1 MAKLIFEKS
10 RPGSKRYDVADFTG
24 IEPESP
30 FVPEDIRR
38 TGPLPL
44 PEVAEMDVVRH
55 YTALSRNNFGVDVGF
70 YPLGSCTMKYNPKVN
85 EEIASLPEWSQ
96 LHPEQPVETTQGA
109 LLLMHELQYALAE
122 ISGMRAVSLQP
133 AAGAHGEL
141 TGMLMFRAYFN
152 DIGEARKIMIVPD
165 SSHGTNPA
173 SATIAGF
180 EVVHLESD
188 ERGMVS
194 VKALKALCEKHGEGN
209 IGGIMM
215 TNPNTLGVFEQE
227 VKEVAEYLHS
237 VGALL
242 YYDGANLNANLG
254 YVRPGDMGFDLVHF
268 NLHKTFSTPHGGG
281 GPGSGPVG
289 VCEKLE
295 PYLPYPLVGRTDSG
309 YVFHKPEKSIGRMK
323 LYFGNFLV
331 LVKALVYLRA
341 LGREGLKRVAENAVL
356 NANYIQERLKDAYD
370 IPFYQRCMHEFVLSA
385 ARQKKLGVRAL
396 DIAKKLLNDGYHA
409 PTIYFPLI
417 VPEAM
422 MIEPTETES
431 RETLDAFCDTML
443 RYAREIEEDPEKFKE
458 LPNLHIQHL
467 DEVGATRNPVVRWT
481 PDAPQV

>member
-1 MAKLIFEKS
+1 MARLIFEKS
-10 RPGSKRYDVADFTG
+10 RTGSKRHDVADFAG
-24 IEPESP
+24 LEPASP
-30 FVPEDIRR
+30 HIPMDLRR
-38 TGPLPL
+38 NAPLPL
-44 PEVAEMDVVRH
+44 PEVAEVDVVRH
-55 YTALSRNNFGVDVGF
+55 YVKLSQDNFGVDVGF

-85 EEIASLPEWSQ
+85 EEIASLPEWAQ
-96 LHPEQPVETTQGA
+96 LHPEQPVETAQGA
-109 LLLMHELQYALAE
+109 LALMYELQHALAE

-180 EVVHLESD
+180 KVAHLKSD

-227 VKEVAEYLHS
+227 VKEAAEYLHS
-237 VGALL
+237 IGALL
-242 YYDGANLNANLG
+242 YYDGANLNASLG
-254 YVRPGDMGFDLVHF
+254 YARPGDMGFDLVHF

-295 PYLPYPLVGRTDSG
+295 SFLPHPLVERTDSG
-309 YVFHKPEKSIGRMK
+309 FGFHRPEKSIGRMK
-323 LYFGNFLV
+323 LYHGNFLV

-370 IPFYQRCMHEFVLSA
+370 IPYYQRCMHEFVLSA

-396 DIAKKLLNDGYHA
+396 DIAKKLLNDGFHA

-431 RETLDAFCDTML
+431 RETLDAFCDAML
-443 RYAREIEEDPEKFKE
+443 RYAHEIEEDAEKFKE
-458 LPNLHIQHL
+458 LPNLFIQHL
-467 DEVGATRNPVVRWT
+467 DEVSAARNPVVRWT
-481 PDAPQV
+481 PEEM

>member
-1 MAKLIFEKS
+1 MAETIFEKS
-10 RPGSKRYDVADFTG
+10 VAGRKCADIACFDGLELGSPDTPA
-24 IEPESP
+24 EL
-30 FVPEDIRR
+30 RR
-38 TGPLPL
+38 EEPLPL
-44 PEVAEMDVVRH
+44 PEVAEVDVVRH
-55 YTALSRNNFGVDVGF
+55 YVGLSQQTFGVDSGF

-85 EEIASLPEWSQ
+85 EEICAQPEWTG
-96 LHPEQPVETTQGA
+96 LHPEQPVETAQGA
-109 LLLMHELQYALAE
+109 LRLMHELQEALAE
-122 ISGMRAVSLQP
+122 ISGMKAVSLQP

-141 TGMLMFRAYFN
+141 TGMLMFRAYFRER
-152 DIGEARKIMIVPD
+152 GEARPVMIVPD

-173 SATIAGF
+173 SATIGGF
-180 EVVHLESD
+180 RVAHLESD

-194 VKALKALCEKHGEGN
+194 LEALKELCTRHGESD

-215 TNPNTLGVFEQE
+215 TNPNTLGVFERQ
-227 VKEVAEYLHS
+227 VKEIAAYLHS
-237 VGALL
+237 IGALL

-289 VCEKLE
+289 VCERLA
-295 PYLPYPLVGRTDSG
+295 PFLPHPLVVKHGDG
-309 YVFHKPEKSIGRMK
+309 YRFAKPEKTIGRMK
-323 LYFGNFLV
+323 LYYGNFLV
-331 LVKALVYLRA
+331 LVRALAYLRT

-370 IPFYQRCMHEFVLSA
+370 IPYYQRCMHEFVLSA
-385 ARQKKLGVRAL
+385 GRQKKHGVRAL
-396 DIAKKLLNDGYHA
+396 DIAKKLLNDGFHA

-417 VPEAM
+417 VSEAM

-431 RETLDAFCDTML
+431 VETLDAFCDTML
-443 RYAREIEEDPEKFKE
+443 RYAREIEEDAEKFKE

-467 DEVGATRNPVVRWT
+467 DEVGAARNPVVRWT
-481 PDAPQV
+481 PDE